1 MLYKVSIFAVCIML
15 FGSVSAKKLV
25 IKGGDKVS
33 VEYTGKL
40 LDGTVFDTNVGKQG
54 LEFVVGEG
62 MLLPDFENAV
72 LGMKQ
77 NESKTIKIPAV
88 RAYGE
93 YSKDQIITAP
103 IDKLPVGTKE
113 GDELTLKTAQG
124 NFAVKVLSIKEVE
137 NIAFI
142 DGNHK
147 LAGKDLTF
155 DLTIKSIIKTK

>member
-1 MLYKVSIFAVCIML
+1 MLKKISVLAISLML
-15 FGSVSAKKLV
+15 FGAVSAKKLV
-25 IKGGDKVS
+25 IKEGDKVS

-40 LDGTVFDTNVGKQG
+40 IDGTVFDTNVGKQG

-72 LGMKQ
+72 LGMKED
-77 NESKTIKIPAV
+77 ESKTIKIPAV

-93 YSKDQIITAP
+93 YSKDQIVTAP
-103 IDKLPVGTKE
+103 MDKLPTGTKE

-124 NFAVKVLSIKEVE
+124 NFPVTVLKIKEDE
-137 NIAFI
+137 NLAFI

-155 DLTIKSIIKTK
+155 DLTIKSVLKNK